1 MELCHQSSAM
11 CVPTQAIIP
20 VDEQQQKNQQTFHLP
35 TTGRNKLLKKL
46 R

>member
-20 VDEQQQKNQQTFHLP
+20 VDEQQQKNQQTFHTCHYP
-35 TTGRNKLLKKL
+35 RRPVETSF
-46 R
+46 